1 MVAFLPDEEDGS
13 VVPDEVP
20 VALLGVE
27 LDGEAAGIPRRVGG
41 TGLAADRG
49 PARGDRG
56 PLAHRGEHQSLQLGR
71 FKIRSDKLSCRGD
84 FINCFLTSPL
94 VCICFT
100 PMESTHFDSC

>member
-1 MVAFLPDEEDGS
+1 MAVFLPDEKYGS

-27 LDGEAAGIPRRVGG
+27 LDGEATGIPRRVGR

-56 PLAHRGEHQSLQLGR
+56 PLAH
-71 FKIRSDKLSCRGD
+71 C
-84 FINCFLTSPL
+84 
-94 VCICFT
+94 
-100 PMESTHFDSC
+100 